1 MYQVSDAYKEAIN
14 SGVINSYISG
24 TITLTDGTVI
34 DVERD
39 CVENLSINNKCVDS
53 ESLEFGQLYTGEMT
67 ADIYLETDRYSI
79 YDAELALIYNL
90 KIGAEYESVPLGE
103 FYVSE
108 ATKETKTGPIHIV
121 AYDNMGAFKTSY
133 DGTTKTGTP
142 YELISFICEKAGV
155 ELETTKEEI
164 DAMANGSTLLGISPE
179 YGWENWQA
187 ILSDICEILAG
198 FGYIGNTGGLVIRGF
213 QNNISAYI
221 TKNNRMDAGTSAD
234 YLCSYSRILI
244 STSEGD
250 VASGEE
256 NGTGLTMEITDNP
269 FFTKGTQA
277 HNQAVCDSIWET
289 LRLITY
295 TPCSVQLYDDPAYQ
309 LGDRIC
315 VSDFSFGDGTET
327 LIFSYN
333 WTYRGGNDVECSG
346 ENPRLAQT
354 KTTTEKKLE
363 MLTQTI
369 EAEKFIYQTYRNGDA
384 LNITDLTKIIH
395 LYYALSNATTMAV
408 LQGHINIQVV
418 CDTNEETGE
427 TLPGTVTLHYYLN
440 GVEDVEIVPIITV
453 RDGYALIPIYYL
465 TGGVTGKA
473 NELEV
478 YMECENCTATIPTY
492 GSYGS
497 LSGQGMKAVVQ
508 EWDGTI
514 TVEQV
519 FQKVT
524 PTGGWNIAIE
534 AFNADVSVT
543 HPEHGGSEFA
553 EQMTRIELNTIGFNQ
568 TVRGY
573 SSEIAVIT
581 EEDGA

>member
-1 MYQVSDAYKEAIN
+1 MYQVSEAYKEAMN

-24 TITLTDGTVI
+24 TITLVDGSVI
-34 DVERD
+34 EIDRDDVE
-39 CVENLSINNKCVDS
+39 ELSINNKCVDA
-53 ESLEFGQLYTGEMT
+53 ESLEFGQLYTGEMI
-67 ADIYLETDRYSI
+67 ADIYLETDRYSV
-79 YDAELALIYNL
+79 YDAELALVYNL
-90 KIGAEYESVPLGE
+90 KTGEEYESIPLGK

-121 AYDNMGAFKTSY
+121 AYDNMGAFKASY

-142 YELISFICEKAGV
+142 YELIAFICEKVGV

-164 DAMANGSTLLGISPE
+164 DAMANGSSQFGISPE
-179 YGWENWQA
+179 YGWENWQV
-187 ILSDICEILAG
+187 ILSDLCEMLAG
-198 FGYIGNTGGLVIRGF
+198 FGYMGNNGGLIIKGF
-213 QNNISAYI
+213 QGNVSAYI

-234 YLCSYSRILI
+234 YLCSYSRLLI

-256 NGTGLTMEITDNP
+256 NGTGLTMEITDNL
-269 FFTKGTQA
+269 FFTTGTQA
-277 HNQAVCDSIWET
+277 HNQALCDSIWET

-315 VSDFSFGDGTET
+315 LSDFSFGDGTDT

-333 WTYRGGNDVECSG
+333 WTYRQGNEIECSG
-346 ENPRLAQT
+346 ENPRLAT
-354 KTTTEKKLE
+354 SKTTTEKRLE

-369 EAEKFIYQTYRNGDA
+369 EAEKFIYQTFRNGDA
-384 LNITDLTKIIH
+384 VNVTDLTKIIH

-408 LQGHINIQVV
+408 LQGHINVLV
-418 CDTNEETGE
+418 ECDTDEETGE
-427 TLPGTVTLHYYLN
+427 TLPGTIVLHYYLN
-440 GVEDVEIVPIITV
+440 GTEDTEIVPIITV
-453 RDGYALIPIYYL
+453 QNGYALILLYYL

-478 YMECENCTATIPTY
+478 YMECQNCSATIPVY

-514 TVEQV
+514 TVEQR
-519 FQKVT
+519 FDKIQ
-524 PTGGWNIAIE
+524 PTGGWNISID
-534 AFNADVSVT
+534 AFNADISVI
-543 HPEHGGSEFA
+543 HPVHKAEELA
-553 EQMTRIELNTIGFNQ
+553 EQMTRIELKTNGFNQ
-568 TVRGY
+568 SIRGW
-573 SSEIAVIT
+573 SSNIT
-581 EEDGA
+581 SENEDAGA